1 MNPTFSGLGRV
12 TLEQEFVCLLL
23 NMNLVEIQSL
33 IFKGAWE
40 IQWWKYESV
49 LREQNWKLYNAV
61 GLYYYLL
68 FGSLI
73 AENPSYLTGVGLYDA
88 ITSMSSIFTFET

>member
-1 MNPTFSGLGRV
+1 MKVF
-12 TLEQEFVCLLL
+12 LESKIENCT
-23 NMNLVEIQSL
+23 
-33 IFKGAWE
+33 
-40 IQWWKYESV
+40 IQWAYWLSV
-49 LREQNWKLYNAV
+49 
-61 GLYYYLL
+61 